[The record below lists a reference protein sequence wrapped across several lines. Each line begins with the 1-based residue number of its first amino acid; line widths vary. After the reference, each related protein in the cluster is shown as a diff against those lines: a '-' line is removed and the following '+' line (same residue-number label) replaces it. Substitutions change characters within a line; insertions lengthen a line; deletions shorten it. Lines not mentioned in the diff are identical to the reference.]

1 MLTLLHHRFA
11 VALIVQVD
19 DIGQEFRLTIAH
31 HQNTVRHRHG
41 DGCAA
46 SQCVISFQ
54 FGRHHRLFH
63 IATVVDT
70 PADFICVP
78 FADKDNRLI
87 LDAAVRTQE
96 PLILDAVNA
105 ESTASTVV
113 VFFLVDDY
121 AQIIRLEL
129 DGVQL
134 RIKLLDTAAVL
145 HTVLLFAQAPNF
157 HLDFLRSDLSIGN
170 PVQLIQPAQ
179 YLAVCKRND
188 LIVSPR
194 FRYRQRQLPLGLSQ
208 SAAMQFEDILLTY

>member
-1 MLTLLHHRFA
+1 M
-11 VALIVQVD
+11 
-19 DIGQEFRLTIAH
+19 
-31 HQNTVRHRHG
+31 
-41 DGCAA
+41 
-46 SQCVISFQ
+46 
-54 FGRHHRLFH
+54 
-63 IATVVDT
+63 
-70 PADFICVP
+70 P

-87 LDAAVRTQE
+87 LDAAIRPQE

-105 ESTASTVV
+105 ESTAGTVV

-129 DGVQL
+129 DSIQL
-134 RIKLLDTAAVL
+134 SIKLLDTAAVL
-145 HTVLLFAQAPNF
+145 HTVLLFAQTPNF

-188 LIVSPR
+188 LIVSSR
-194 FRYRQRQLPLGLSQ
+194 LRYGQRQLPLGLSQ